1 MELYAGDGGKALN
14 LSDFQVSSTP
24 DDDASILLA
33 NTNKLL
39 TAVGISAK
47 RIETTEELARVASSL
62 FVAVYESL
70 FHQRI
75 TGVVRNPQT
84 RNDYERNAQ
93 LVIDSLSD
101 QIQLDLKHITGRSI
115 VSGDLRVLSN
125 LVHIL
130 VRIVSLTRYISPMYL
145 FLHGT
150 LLTVLFWHL
159 TLRYSQES
167 LTSYDS
173 SVFDEGTNMVKFGLK
188 VSVAVI
194 S

>member
-1 MELYAGDGGKALN
+1 MELYGGDGGKALN

-130 VRIVSLTRYISPMYL
+130 VRIVSLTRYVCPMYL

-150 LLTVLFWHL
+150 LLTLLLWQL

-173 SVFDEGTNMVKFGLK
+173 SVFDEGKNTVKFGLK
-188 VSVAVI
+188 VVVAVI

>member
-1 MELYAGDGGKALN
+1 LRRMELYAGDGGKALN

-145 FLHGT
+145 FLHRG
-150 LLTVLFWHL
+150 HY
-159 TLRYSQES
+159 LRSYCGNLHYAIAKSPSRPTTRVS
-167 LTSYDS
+167 L
-173 SVFDEGTNMVKFGLK
+173 MK
-188 VSVAVI
+188 VQIWLSLV
-194 S
+194 

>member
-1 MELYAGDGGKALN
+1 MELYGGDGGKALN

-130 VRIVSLTRYISPMYL
+130 VRIVSLTRYVGPMYL

-150 LLTVLFWHL
+150 LLTLLLWQL

-173 SVFDEGTNMVKFGLK
+173 SVFDEGKNTVKFGLK